1 MKANPAKLA
10 RVLAALNT
18 SGAARPFRCESSY
31 EDSDAERNLR
41 GRTHYLDADTVK
53 YFKSRVL
60 RSGRSHDDLIFWIV
74 ESVNSRPD
82 HGGYNKR
89 FVCFDVFG
97 TVVNDRAG
105 VSDANWHKT
114 TDAAMK
120 EGRAFLAGFD
130 AVTHTTDTLAGNAKR
145 DMEAAKRTLAALR
158 PARKTAALMDLARV
172 NG

>member
-1 MKANPAKLA
+1 MKTNPVKLA
-10 RVLAALNT
+10 RVLSAMNAA
-18 SGAARPFRCESSY
+18 GARLFRCESSY
-31 EDSDAERNLR
+31 EESDASRNLQ
-41 GRTHYLDADTVK
+41 GRTHCLDPDTVR

-60 RSGRSHDDLIFWIV
+60 AAGRSHDDLLYYIV

-89 FVCFDVFG
+89 FVAFDVFG
-97 TVVNDRAG
+97 SVVNDRAG
-105 VSDANWHKT
+105 VSAGTWHKT

-130 AVTHTTDTLAGNAKR
+130 AVTHTAETLAANARR
-145 DMEAAKRTLAALR
+145 DIEAAKRTLAALK
-158 PARKTAALMDLARV
+158 PARKAAAPMDLARV